1 MAKQATVFV
10 ALLLAALSLLVW
22 RVGYVPESSARW
34 PVSAQRWLA
43 AVQPEPDW
51 SQLPTGDL
59 LAGVQQRGTLVVAVR
74 AYQRPAPSGA
84 PTPAEPDGVDA
95 HLARFVAKKL
105 GVQLQLV
112 GLQQTG
118 LGQGYAAPSVPVDLV
133 LVGAPAAPSAAEARV
148 ASVWTDRLALMGSAH
163 ANVPQSSRVPTAYL
177 GGAARLVV
185 LRNSTLRSTA
195 DLRGRSVCVQS
206 GSAYAQNLAQTHG
219 VLPRSYP
226 SGVHAIY
233 AFMGGECDAL
243 AEDEA
248 LVERLSARPTWRFYR
263 TLPSPLQPDT
273 SQPQVVLTGADAAS
287 AAYVDRVVR
296 YWKAGGALS
305 AARDQRVGDVS
316 FELTQLEDG
325 LICHS

>member
-1 MAKQATVFV
+1 MARHTTVCI
-10 ALLLAALSLLVW
+10 ALVLAGLSLLVW
-22 RVGYVPESSARW
+22 RVGDVPESSARW
-34 PVSAQRWLA
+34 PASAQRWLA

-51 SQLPTGDL
+51 SQLPTGDF

-74 AYQRPAPSGA
+74 AYPRPAPPGA
-84 PTPAEPDGVDA
+84 PTPAEPDGFDA
-95 HLARFVAKKL
+95 HLALFIAKKL

-112 GLQQTG
+112 GLQQMG
-118 LGQGYAAPSVPVDLV
+118 QGQGYTAPPVPVDLV
-133 LVGAPAAPSAAEARV
+133 LVGAPAAA
-148 ASVWTDRLALMGSAH
+148 GG
-163 ANVPQSSRVPTAYL
+163 NVPTAYT
-177 GGAARLVV
+177 GGAVRLVV
-185 LRNSTLRSTA
+185 LRNSTLHSTA

-206 GSAYAQNLAQTHG
+206 GSAYAQSLVQAHG
-219 VLPRSYP
+219 VVPRSYP

-263 TLPSPLQPDT
+263 TLPFPLQPDA
-273 SQPQVVLTGADAAS
+273 SRPQVVLTGADAAS
-287 AAYVDRVVR
+287 AAYVYRVVR
-296 YWKAGGALS
+296 YWKAGGAQR
-305 AARDQRVGDVS
+305 AAREQRVGDVS